1 MNTQQNRPQK
11 KRFSL
16 IELLI
21 VIAIIGILM
30 GILLPVFVGMRDKG
44 KIQRARQEMAA
55 IEMAIK
61 AYEATYGILP
71 NIGFGD
77 ADKIL
82 EAGSPEKDVKNS
94 EYDKLM
100 DVLTNVNRTGGAN
113 MNSNNTRG
121 IRFLDVPVTYATN
134 GYVDPWGSKY
144 RVAMDL
150 NYDKKV
156 DPPDLHESPLYGT
169 VFIYSL
175 GPPNKDPRSANPVDE
190 KGRFWDGKTGDFP
203 SWRTQR

>member
-1 MNTQQNRPQK
+1 MNTQQNRPRK

-55 IEMAIK
+55 IEQAIK

-71 NIGFGD
+71 YIG
-77 ADKIL
+77 ADPTDHVL
-82 EAGSPEKDVKNS
+82 SPD
-94 EYDKLM
+94 EYATLL
-100 DVLTNVNRTGGAN
+100 DVLTCVDGPPTGGAN
-113 MNSNNTRG
+113 DFTKNNSRG
-121 IRFLDVPVTYATN
+121 IRFLDVPVTYTSL
-134 GYVDPWGSKY
+134 GYVDPWNEKY
-144 RVAMDL
+144 KVAMDL

-156 DPPDLHESPLYGT
+156 ETTDLYESPLYGT
-169 VFIYSL
+169 VFIYST
-175 GPPNKDPRSANPVDE
+175 GPKKDPTL
-190 KGRFWDGKTGDFP
+190 KGNIGDGKTGNIP
-203 SWRTQR
+203 SWRTQK